1 MAQSAQKWALRLLSL
16 IQTKTVHVA
25 IFAHQFIHANYDDEQ
40 ALKELGESSDVIT
53 YEFENISSQQLKQL
67 TENYNIP
74 QGYQAIQLLQDRL
87 TEKQTL
93 KDAGTQIVPFLQIKI
108 NKIYIK
114 LLRN

>member
-1 MAQSAQKWALRLLSL
+1 MKVQ
-16 IQTKTVHVA
+16 
-25 IFAHQFIHANYDDEQ
+25 N
-40 ALKELGESSDVIT
+40 VIT